1 MYTREQLLATPEHSQ
16 FLLMNASKSDD
27 YYAQYSGVALEDLL
41 DELLLGSATGVTVYA
56 PDGFSQYHPLYPDP
70 ALYHVFGDYS
80 SIRKDSSCFWPSSER
95 GNTCAPPPPYCHHH
109 RLCWRHAQLCQSRA
123 HDYRR

>member
-27 YYAQYSGVALEDLL
+27 CYAQYSGVAPEDLL

-56 PDGFSQYHPLYPDP
+56 PDGFSQYHPLYPAP
-70 ALYHVFGDYS
+70 RPLPR
-80 SIRKDSSCFWPSSER
+80 IRRLLVNPQGLKLLLAIQRKGKYLRLAAPILPSS
-95 GNTCAPPPPYCHHH
+95 PPLLAARPVVPVEG
-109 RLCWRHAQLCQSRA
+109 A
-123 HDYRR
+123 